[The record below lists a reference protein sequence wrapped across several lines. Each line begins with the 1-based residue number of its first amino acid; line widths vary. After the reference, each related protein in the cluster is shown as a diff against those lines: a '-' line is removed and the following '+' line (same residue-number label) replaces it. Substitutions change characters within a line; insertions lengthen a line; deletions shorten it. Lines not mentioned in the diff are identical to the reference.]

1 LKTAKTSPFL
11 ATVNESSRIFV
22 FILIEIAQSLFF
34 NFHLTVSTMVGRRQ
48 MIPVL
53 RDQVLATEAKRGTG
67 VDLTLR
73 QHMGKLEI
81 TLGISKS

>member
-1 LKTAKTSPFL
+1 
-11 ATVNESSRIFV
+11 
-22 FILIEIAQSLFF
+22 
-34 NFHLTVSTMVGRRQ
+34 

-73 QHMGKLEI
+73 QHMEKLEI